1 MAEALE
7 NVREALELHFEG
19 LVADGEPLPLP
30 QAQAVDVHAANPDY
44 AGGV

>member
-19 LVADGEPLPLP
+19 LVADGEPLP
-30 QAQAVDVHAANPDY
+30 QA
-44 AGGV
+44 